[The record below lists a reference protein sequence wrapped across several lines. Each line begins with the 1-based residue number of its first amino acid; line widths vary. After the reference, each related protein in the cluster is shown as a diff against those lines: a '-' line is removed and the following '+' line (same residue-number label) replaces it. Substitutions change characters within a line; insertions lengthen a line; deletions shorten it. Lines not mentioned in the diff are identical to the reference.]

1 MRKIKMNLRMFDGE
15 GAPAAAQS
23 PGVNGHDAAVQKAET
38 RPASE
43 ETTPDLNARF
53 EEMVNGEY
61 REIYNER
68 MQTMIRDRLQKTNAR
83 HAKEQDDLQKK
94 LDKSNGILNLIGSK
108 YGILDGD
115 LDKLQKEVENDKTY
129 WEDAAAKEGMSV
141 DQYMHMKKIEQENA
155 NFRKAQED
163 AARIQQKNKI
173 LEKWNSE
180 AEELKKIYRDFDLQK
195 EAQNPDFTRLLASN
209 VNMRTAY
216 EVLHHDDIMGGAMAY
231 TAQTVAKKQIDAIK
245 SGQSHPEEGAAK
257 SAQAVKT
264 SKDISKMSLQEL
276 KEQARRARNGE
287 TITFRED

>member
-15 GAPAAAQS
+15 GAPAAAQV
-23 PGVNGHDAAVQKAET
+23 PGVNGQDAAVHKAET

-53 EEMVNGEY
+53 EEMINGEY

-83 HAKEQDDLQKK
+83 HAKEQGDLQ
-94 LDKSNGILNLIGSK
+94 DKSNRILNLIGSK

-141 DQYMHMKKIEQENA
+141 DQYMYMKKIEQENA
-155 NFRKAQED
+155 NFKKAQED
-163 AARIQQKNKI
+163 AARIQQKNRI
-173 LEKWNSE
+173 LANWNAE
-180 AEELKKIYRDFDLQK
+180 AEELKKIYKDFDIQK

-216 EVLHHDDIMGGAMAY
+216 EVLHHDDIIGGAMAY

-245 SGQSHPEEGAAK
+245 SGQSHPVEGAAK
-257 SAQAVKT
+257 TAQAVKT

-276 KEQARRARNGE
+276 KEQAKRARNGE
-287 TITFRED
+287 NITFRED

>member
-15 GAPAAAQS
+15 GAPAAAQA
-23 PGVNGHDAAVQKAET
+23 PGVNGQDAAVQKAET

-115 LDKLQKEVENDKTY
+115 LDKLRKEVENDKTY

-163 AARIQQKNKI
+163 AERIQQKNKI
-173 LEKWNSE
+173 LAKWNSE

-209 VNMRTAY
+209 VDMRTAY
-216 EVLHHDDIMGGAMAY
+216 EVIHHDDIMGGAMAY

-245 SGQSHPEEGAAK
+245 SGQSHPAEGAAK